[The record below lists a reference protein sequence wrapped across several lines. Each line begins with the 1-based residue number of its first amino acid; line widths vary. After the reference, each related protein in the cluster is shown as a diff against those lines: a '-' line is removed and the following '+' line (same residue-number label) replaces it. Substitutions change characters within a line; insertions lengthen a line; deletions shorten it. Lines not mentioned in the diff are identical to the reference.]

1 MEDLVAEK
9 RIKTVVSLL
18 AKNEKLRR
26 LYLAAEAES
35 LGWGGMV
42 YVSKIAG
49 VDKDTVTTGKKDL
62 VFHLSHFYNKNS
74 VIFIIKKH

>member
-35 LGWGGMV
+35 LGWGKWFM
-42 YVSKIAG
+42 
-49 VDKDTVTTGKKDL
+49 
-62 VFHLSHFYNKNS
+62 S
-74 VIFIIKKH
+74 VKL

>member
-1 MEDLVAEK
+1 MEDLQTEN

-18 AKNEKLRR
+18 SRNEKLKR

-35 LGWGGMV
+35 LGWGGMG

-49 VDKDTVTTGKKDL
+49 VDKDTLTAGKNPPK
-62 VFHLSHFYNKNS
+62 S
-74 VIFIIKKH
+74 

>member
-49 VDKDTVTTGKKDL
+49 VDKDTCHSQVS
-62 VFHLSHFYNKNS
+62 LSSKQSTKLSNS
-74 VIFIIKKH
+74 QL